1 MKVGVV
7 GLGRMGA
14 AIARRLTLG
23 GHSCIVFDIDDA
35 LVAEV
40 VADGAQEATDLEKL
54 TESFEDDLRIIWLM
68 VPASAV
74 ESVLDELV
82 PHLSPYDIV
91 IDGGN
96 TNWLDDLDRASALG
110 AQGIRL
116 LDVGTSGG
124 VWGLDRGYCLMVG
137 GDTDAVATI
146 VPILDTL
153 SPGIDAAPRTNGRVG
168 DPTPG
173 ETGWLHCGSAGSGH
187 FVKMVHNGIEYGMMA
202 ALAEG
207 LALLTAASGDVMD
220 RLKGSETESVR
231 AAERFD
237 FRIDSITELWR
248 RGSVIDS
255 WLLDLAARALAEDAS
270 LDSYGV
276 RVSDSGEG
284 RWASQTGIDFAL
296 PMPVISAALQARF
309 ASQDSK
315 DTGDRILSA
324 LRHQFGG
331 HEKSLVPD
339 VS

>member
-1 MKVGVV
+1 
-7 GLGRMGA
+7 
-14 AIARRLTLG
+14 
-23 GHSCIVFDIDDA
+23 
-35 LVAEV
+35 
-40 VADGAQEATDLEKL
+40 
-54 TESFEDDLRIIWLM
+54 
-68 VPASAV
+68 
-74 ESVLDELV
+74 LDEIV

-296 PMPVISAALQARF
+296 PMPVLSAALQARF
-309 ASQDSK
+309 ASQDST
-315 DTGDRILSA
+315 DTGNRILSA

>member
-40 VADGAQEATDLEKL
+40 VADGAQGATDLETL
-54 TESFEDDLRIIWLM
+54 VESFEDDLRIIWLM

-173 ETGWLHCGSAGSGH
+173 ETGQRGNGYGWGKRCPETAGSCRPPVREGNTI
-187 FVKMVHNGIEYGMMA
+187 NGRKIVYA
-202 ALAEG
+202 
-207 LALLTAASGDVMD
+207 T
-220 RLKGSETESVR
+220 
-231 AAERFD
+231 
-237 FRIDSITELWR
+237 
-248 RGSVIDS
+248 
-255 WLLDLAARALAEDAS
+255 
-270 LDSYGV
+270 
-276 RVSDSGEG
+276 
-284 RWASQTGIDFAL
+284 
-296 PMPVISAALQARF
+296 PMPTASTIS
-309 ASQDSK
+309 
-315 DTGDRILSA
+315 RII
-324 LRHQFGG
+324 
-331 HEKSLVPD
+331 
-339 VS
+339 

>member
-1 MKVGVV
+1 MKVGIV

-14 AIARRLTLG
+14 AIARRLGLG

-40 VADGAQEATDLEKL
+40 AADGAQGATDLETL
-54 TESFEDDLRIIWLM
+54 VESFEDDPRIIWLM

-96 TNWLDDLDRASALG
+96 TNWLDDLDRAQALG
-110 AQGIRL
+110 AKGIRL

-146 VPILDTL
+146 TPILDTL
-153 SPGIDAAPRTNGRVG
+153 SPGIDAAPRTNERVG

-173 ETGWLHCGSAGSGH
+173 ETGWLHCGSTGSGH

-207 LALLTAASGDVMD
+207 LALLAAASGGVTD
-220 RLKGSETESVR
+220 RLEGSGTEFVR
-231 AAERFD
+231 AVERFD
-237 FRIDSITELWR
+237 FPIESITELWR

-255 WLLDLAARALAEDAS
+255 WLLDLATRALAEDAS

-284 RWASQTGIDFAL
+284 RWASQTGIEFGL
-296 PMPVISAALQARF
+296 PMPVLSAALQARF
-309 ASQDSK
+309 ASQDST
-315 DTGDRILSA
+315 DTGNRILSA

-331 HEKSLVPD
+331 HEESLVPD
-339 VS
+339 VN